1 MNEFLLLVIVIIYL
15 AISYRPTS
23 TEARDDQQNHRNE
36 RSSYKTHET
45 PDH

>member
-15 AISYRPTS
+15 AISHRPTS
-23 TEARDDQQNHRNE
+23 TEARDDQQNRHNE
-36 RSSYKTHET
+36 RSSYKTHEK